1 MALNVNVEKYD
12 QIKLFGSRCRFR
24 LSVIHLFILCKAYWM
39 FALLEMHIFRF
50 SLGAPRFS
58 DPSMLKRAFRAWP
71 ASHSIRLKCEATG
84 APPLKYTWLKDGNKM
99 STRRMDP
106 YLNTSIWYL
115 KLRDLVPNDSGTY
128 TCLVSN
134 PYGSINHTYTLQVVG
149 KFRKT
154 KCSHARLLLK
164 QNPQA
169 KSRTIFYK
177 V

>member
-1 MALNVNVEKYD
+1 
-12 QIKLFGSRCRFR
+12 
-24 LSVIHLFILCKAYWM
+24 M

-58 DPSMLKRAFRAWP
+58 DPSMLKSRAFRAWP
-71 ASHSIRLKCEATG
+71 VSHSIRLKCEAAG
-84 APPLKYTWLKDGNKM
+84 APPLKYRWLKDGFKM
-99 STRRMDP
+99 PTRRMDP

-128 TCLVSN
+128 TCIVSN

-154 KCSHARLLLK
+154 KCSNALLK
-164 QNPQA
+164 QKPQA